1 MDRVAQTVGDCVMI
15 NTEYRIMVY
24 SKDSERMVYSK
35 DSERCHAYYVSKNKA
50 ACLCHTDELRQSKH
64 HLDFAPVLWRL
75 DTQTYMDIDSTD

>member
-1 MDRVAQTVGDCVMI
+1 MMI

-24 SKDSERMVYSK
+24 SKDSER
-35 DSERCHAYYVSKNKA
+35 CHAYYVSKSKA

-75 DTQTYMDIDSTD
+75 DTQTYMDIDSTE